1 MCFNQNNEETIESLL
16 ERLIVE
22 QINNADIWHRL
33 GILYQDN
40 MQHQEAIN
48 AFSIAI
54 QLTQKD
60 ITCESLLMRFLNS
73 GTNHITYGETAKIE
87 AINSSL
93 KITELCDKLSNIIKD
108 LKNSNEAINGNSN
121 TN

>member
-33 GILYQDN
+33 GILYQNN
-40 MQHQEAIN
+40 MQHQDAIN

-60 ITCESLLMRFLNS
+60 ITCESLLMRFFNS
-73 GTNHITYGETAKIE
+73 GTNHITYGETAKSE

-93 KITELCDKLSNIIKD
+93 RITELCDKLSNIIKD
-108 LKNSNEAINGNSN
+108 LKNSNEAIIW
-121 TN
+121 